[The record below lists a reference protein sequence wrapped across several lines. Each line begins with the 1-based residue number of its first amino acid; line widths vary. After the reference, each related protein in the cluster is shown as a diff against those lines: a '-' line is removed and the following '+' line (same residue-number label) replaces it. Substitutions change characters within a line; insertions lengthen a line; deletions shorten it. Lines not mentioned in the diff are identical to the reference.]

1 MKKKYA
7 VKINL
12 SVDDW
17 IYVTQDSGIGGGNC
31 WDLDP
36 VLFESENDAESY
48 AEIWRKKYN
57 GGRYVQVV
65 QYEAENYV

>member
-1 MKKKYA
+1 MKKQYA

-17 IYVTQDSGIGGGNC
+17 IYVTKDSGMGGGNC
-31 WDLDP
+31 WDLEP
-36 VLFESENDAESY
+36 VLFASENEAEDY

-57 GGRYVQVV
+57 DKRYVRVV
-65 QYEAENYV
+65 EFER

>member
-31 WDLDP
+31 
-36 VLFESENDAESY
+36 
-48 AEIWRKKYN
+48 
-57 GGRYVQVV
+57 
-65 QYEAENYV
+65 